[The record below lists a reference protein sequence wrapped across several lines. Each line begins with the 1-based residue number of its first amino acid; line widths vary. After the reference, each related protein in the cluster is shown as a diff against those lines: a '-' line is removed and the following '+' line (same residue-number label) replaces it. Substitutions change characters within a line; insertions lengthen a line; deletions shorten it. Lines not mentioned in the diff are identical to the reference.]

1 MITAEASTPN
11 QVAKRLTGR
20 DYISY
25 SAASTYQQCPLRYY
39 FKYVAGLPE
48 TTVSSSLVFGGA
60 IHKAIEFHFNSIMA
74 GEPPPDLDA
83 LLAEYQGAWH
93 GREGIEVTFSKDETR
108 DTLGR
113 LADRMLRAFQASSMS
128 HPEGTIIGVEE
139 EFRGALV
146 AGCPDLLARV
156 DLLIDTPTERVVTD
170 LKTSR
175 SRWSKDQAE
184 GSVGQLLL
192 YSELVGRLMP
202 KKLVRLE
209 FAVITKAKAPTVDL
223 LRVAGQK
230 GQIERTKVVV
240 ERVWRAIV
248 GGHFYP
254 SPSPINCGNCPYRAP
269 CRMWPN

>member
-1 MITAEASTPN
+1 M
-11 QVAKRLTGR
+11 
-20 DYISY
+20 
-25 SAASTYQQCPLRYY
+25 
-39 FKYVAGLPE
+39 
-48 TTVSSSLVFGGA
+48 
-60 IHKAIEFHFNSIMA
+60 
-74 GEPPPDLDA
+74 
-83 LLAEYQGAWH
+83 
-93 GREGIEVTFSKDETR
+93 TFSKDETR

-156 DLLIDTPTERVVTD
+156 DLLIDTPTALVVTD

-175 SRWSKDQAE
+175 SRWSQDQAE

-202 KKLVRLE
+202 NKPVRLE

-240 ERVWRAIV
+240 ERVWRDCRRAFLSEPIA
-248 GGHFYP
+248 HQLRQLPLP
-254 SPSPINCGNCPYRAP
+254 SAVPDVAQLSRPGTIDHGENRDGSFPSQDRSGRCPQVVLVHVRRSRAGLS
-269 CRMWPN
+269 CRWPRRPFGCRSGILVFL